1 MIYIQVELKIGESDC
16 LSYLGYRHSLKG
28 KFLAGN
34 TLKEVAV
41 KFNTKADAMLGL
53 KGEKIISPYP
63 ESKLYFKEGRKKP
76 EFWKTYKRGE
86 MIV

>member
-16 LSYLGYRHSLKG
+16 LSYLGYRRSLKG
-28 KFLAGN
+28 AYLAGN
-34 TLKEVAV
+34 TTKKYAV
-41 KFNTKADAMLGL
+41 RFSTKADAMLGL
-53 KGEKIISPYP
+53 KGEKITSPYP
-63 ESKLYFKEGRKKP
+63 ESKLYFQEGRKKP